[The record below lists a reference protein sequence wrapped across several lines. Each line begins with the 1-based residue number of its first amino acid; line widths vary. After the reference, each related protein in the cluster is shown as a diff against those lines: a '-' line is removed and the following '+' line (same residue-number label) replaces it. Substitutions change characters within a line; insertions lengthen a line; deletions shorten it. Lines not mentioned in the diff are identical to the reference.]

1 MMPSWWPGTRLRA
14 AGILSMN
21 QRNAEFIS
29 RYNSRRLY
37 PLVDDKLRTK
47 RLAQDAGIAV
57 PKLYGVIEIERQIRD
72 LPDMIRYHSE
82 FVVKPVHGSGG
93 NGILVI
99 AGRSKSGFRK
109 ASGALMSE
117 AELEHHISNIL
128 SGMYSLGGVPDK
140 AMIEYRVR
148 FDPIFEPVSYA
159 GVPDIRTIVFR
170 GVPAACMVRLP
181 TRTSDGKANLHQGAV
196 GAGVDMATGMTLY
209 GVCRDKLINDH
220 PDTGHPIAGVQ
231 IPEWPTLLETAAR
244 CRDLVGL
251 DYLGVDIVL
260 DEDLGPL
267 VLELNARPG
276 LSIQLANHVGLN
288 KRLSAIESRPDLPE
302 SAMGRAT
309 LAMQMFGHEGGAE
322 SLLEAGAGV
331 QRRLF

>member
-1 MMPSWWPGTRLRA
+1 MPSWWPGTRLRE
-14 AGILSMN
+14 AGVVSMN
-21 QRNAEFIS
+21 MRNAQYIS
-29 RYNSRRLY
+29 RYNSRRYY

-47 RLAQDAGIAV
+47 ELALKAGIAV
-57 PKLYGVIEIERQIRD
+57 PKLYGVIEIERQIRQ
-72 LPDMIRYHSE
+72 LPEMIRYHSE

-99 AGRSKSGFRK
+99 AGRTKNGFRK
-109 ASGALMSE
+109 SSGVPMSE
-117 AELEHHISNIL
+117 EALEHHISNIL
-128 SGMYSLGGVPDK
+128 SGMYSLGGTPDR

-148 FDPIFEPVSYA
+148 FDPIFEPVSFA
-159 GVPDIRTIVFR
+159 GVPDIRTIVFK
-170 GVPAACMVRLP
+170 GMPVACMIRLP
-181 TRTSDGKANLHQGAV
+181 TRASDGKANLHQGAV
-196 GAGVDMATGMTLY
+196 GAGVDMATGMAMY
-209 GVCRDKLINDH
+209 GVCRDKLVNDH
-220 PDTGHPIAGVQ
+220 PDTGHPIRGVH

-276 LSIQLANHVGLN
+276 LSIQLANHLGLQ
-288 KRLSAIESRPDLPE
+288 KRLSAIEQMQSLPE
-302 SAMGRAT
+302 SAMERAT

-331 QRRLF
+331 QKRLF